1 MTTATTTTSTA
12 DALDQMH
19 PGNWPFPTL
28 FAHRGAGK
36 LAPENTLAA
45 MKVGAAHE
53 YLAFEFDV
61 KLSQEGVSVLMHDAT
76 LERTT
81 NGHGEV
87 AQKTIVELEKL
98 DAGSWHSPTFVGEKI
113 PRFSAVAKYLH
124 GHGYLANVEIKPCP
138 KREAET
144 GKAVAEMCVEAWRD
158 RLVKPLISSFSETAL
173 EAAQQVAP
181 QLPMGLLVTMACED
195 HLYTLKSLNCVSI
208 HTHHDTLDAET
219 VRFFHE
225 HGYRVLTYTVN
236 DAERVATLLSWGVD
250 GIFTD
255 EIALIARRFPKA
267 LHVANKPMTH
277 PVEGNLDWLS
287 AIPPM
292 P

>member
-1 MTTATTTTSTA
+1 MTTIAS
-12 DALDQMH
+12 LDQTRL
-19 PGNWPFPTL
+19 GNWPFPTL

-45 MKVGAAHE
+45 IKVGAANE
-53 YLAFEFDV
+53 YVAFEFDV
-61 KLSQEGVSVLMHDAT
+61 KLSHEGVSILMHDAT

-87 AQKTIVELEKL
+87 ATKTIAELEKC
-98 DAGSWHSPTFVGEKI
+98 DAGSWHSAPFAGEKI
-113 PRFSAVAKYLH
+113 PRFSVVAKYLH

-173 EAAQQVAP
+173 EAARKAAP
-181 QLPMGLLVTMACED
+181 TMPMGLLVTMACED
-195 HLYTLKSLNCVSI
+195 HLYTLKSLDCVSI
-208 HTHHDTLDAET
+208 HTHHESLDAET

-236 DAERVATLLSWGVD
+236 DPERVATLLSWGID

-255 EIALIARRFPKA
+255 EIALMARRFPKA
-267 LHVANKPMTH
+267 LHTANKPMTH
-277 PVEGNLDWLS
+277 PVEQNLDWVN

-292 P
+292 A